1 MKDFQKDYVREH
13 LGVLSPDEVLER
25 FSPDEIRQYLEALT
39 GKNWHT
45 LFRLALSDL
54 FIDSSCTVETEKD
67 LSIKRLPPDV
77 VILKQENGSLPA
89 VLPDGLENLKKHNL
103 LTFKSIREPL
113 DDWVLKELTGHYVNY
128 RKQVSPSFN
137 DLYPEDQFQ
146 LYGITAR
153 YPKKLF
159 SQLPELTKVQEGVYY
174 MHRGSDNIRL
184 IVLNEIPHARHNA
197 IWHLFSGIPG
207 EVEFAAR
214 QYRGKT
220 QEISTVLNS
229 LFDNYNLEG
238 IPVSYTMQDFQRDY
252 VKSHLEELSPDDRL
266 KGLSPADRLKGLSL
280 SERLTGISFE
290 EIQQYLKKQF
300 KMTKK

>member
-1 MKDFQKDYVREH
+1 M
-13 LGVLSPDEVLER
+13 
-25 FSPDEIRQYLEALT
+25 
-39 GKNWHT
+39 
-45 LFRLALSDL
+45 
-54 FIDSSCTVETEKD
+54 
-67 LSIKRLPPDV
+67 
-77 VILKQENGSLPA
+77 
-89 VLPDGLENLKKHNL
+89 KKHNL

-113 DDWVLKELTGHYVNY
+113 DDWTLKELTGHYVNY
-128 RKQVSPSFN
+128 RKQISPSFN

-159 SQLPELTKVQEGVYY
+159 SQQPELTKVQDGVYD

-184 IVLNEIPHARHNA
+184 IVLNEIPHAKHNA

-220 QEISTVLNS
+220 QEISTVLNT

-238 IPVSYTMQDFQRDY
+238 FPVSYTMKDFQKDY
-252 VKSHLEELSPDDRL
+252 VKSHLGLLSPDEVLQQFSPDDRL
-266 KGLSPADRLKGLSL
+266 KGLSPNEVLRQFSSDEVLQQFSPDDRLKGLSP
-280 SERLTGISFE
+280 E
-290 EIQQYLKKQF
+290 EIELYLKKLG
-300 KMTKK
+300 KNTDK